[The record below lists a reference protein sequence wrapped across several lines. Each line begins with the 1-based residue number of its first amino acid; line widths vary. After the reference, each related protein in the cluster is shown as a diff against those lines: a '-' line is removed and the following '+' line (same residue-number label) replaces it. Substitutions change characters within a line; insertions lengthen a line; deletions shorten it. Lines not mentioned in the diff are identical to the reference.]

1 MKVSFVHNLNPSCC
15 HLSPLFSPWAHKVT
29 RQSHTQQPP
38 ETLPVSTTAQQSL
51 PWSGWNWRGHSSEG
65 SRSRSRKLPFLSLK
79 KHSMTMAPT
88 KLANMSQELI
98 AWLWRNDSFR
108 HLTPSLRK
116 RPVLW
121 SGGGKGLCPPCN
133 LVTET
138 RMTPGGSLSFLPCR
152 FFLTFPPVCVS
163 TFTHTTVV
171 NHCLFYA

>member
-1 MKVSFVHNLNPSCC
+1 MKRMEL
-15 HLSPLFSPWAHKVT
+15 K
-29 RQSHTQQPP
+29 
-38 ETLPVSTTAQQSL
+38 
-51 PWSGWNWRGHSSEG
+51 GHSSEG
-65 SRSRSRKLPFLSLK
+65 SRSRSRNLPFLSLK

-98 AWLWRNDSFR
+98 AWLWRNNSFR
-108 HLTPSLRK
+108 HLTPCLQK

-121 SGGGKGLCPPCN
+121 SGGGKGLCPLCN

-152 FFLTFPPVCVS
+152 FFLTSPPVCVS